1 MKKYILIDR
10 LISTTWGIGMAA
22 AQKTIGGILAT
33 ILVVLVVGSALA
45 AQNVFAVT
53 DNSHKSGLKTIGSG
67 VPVPIAN
74 CILQHLNVP
83 KYFHVGAGTCIIAL
97 P

>member
-10 LISTTWGIGMAA
+10 LLSSTWGIGMAA
-22 AQKTIGGILAT
+22 AKKMIGCILAT
-33 ILVVLVVGSALA
+33 IVFAVVVGSALA